1 MSQKETNNE
10 LLDENPYMYIRP
22 GCAESG
28 IKQFTQLDSSAL
40 RIVSSTIQGKSTNAL
55 STMKFIN
62 LALALFCA
70 VAYAAAQA
78 ELEEPQESYIPAR
91 FRRQTEPRGSVSV
104 QATKPMSGPDR
115 RPSVDVD
122 YHQRIFERNGAN
134 ANAYGGLNIRPGQS
148 PQPHIGIQA
157 ERNYRN
163 GFVRGFGQVERGHG
177 GRPSPTFGVSGGFR
191 FRRDVDFELG
201 DQELY

>member
-1 MSQKETNNE
+1 MN
-10 LLDENPYMYIRP
+10 
-22 GCAESG
+22 
-28 IKQFTQLDSSAL
+28 
-40 RIVSSTIQGKSTNAL
+40 
-55 STMKFIN
+55 FIN

-70 VAYAAAQA
+70 VGYAAAQA
-78 ELEEPQESYIPAR
+78 ELEDPRESYIPAR
-91 FRRQTEPRGSVSV
+91 FRREAEPQGEISV
-104 QATKPMSGPDR
+104 QATKPFSGPDR

-122 YHQRIFERNGAN
+122 YHQQLYNRNGAN

-163 GFVRGFGQVERGHG
+163 GFLKGFGQIQRGPG
-177 GRPSPTFGVSGGFR
+177 GRPSPTIGVNGEFR